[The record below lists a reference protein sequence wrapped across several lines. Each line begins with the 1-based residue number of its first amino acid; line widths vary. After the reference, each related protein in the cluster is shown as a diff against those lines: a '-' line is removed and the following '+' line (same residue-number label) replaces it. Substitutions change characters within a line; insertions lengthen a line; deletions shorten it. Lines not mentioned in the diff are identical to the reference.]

1 MNNDTKYT
9 IEELADKVNETTKD
23 LQLVDNRQTKNLSVR
38 TIREYM
44 TKNLLDKPFGQGKNK
59 WFGSLHV
66 DKLIALRTLKADGI
80 TDRALGK
87 ISTSSYET
95 ATPEQESALSLLS
108 SMNSRSVGQSLS
120 ACAVSSSASVGQLSV
135 LSSSTLSNH
144 YVNSKAFSA
153 IAMPVSKK
161 WVEYPIDSE
170 GKVFLKVEEGANFKN
185 TPAMLA
191 QIKSILNIGE

>member
-1 MNNDTKYT
+1 MNADNKYT
-9 IEELADKVNETTKD
+9 IEELADKVNSITKD
-23 LQLVDNRQTKNLSVR
+23 LELVDNRQTKTLSVR

-44 TKNLLDKPFGQGKNK
+44 TKNLLDKPYGQGKNK
-59 WFGSLHV
+59 WFGNLHV

-87 ISTSSYET
+87 ISNSSYEN
-95 ATPEQESALSLLS
+95 ASPMQEDALTLLDS
-108 SMNSRSVGQSLS
+108 MKSRSMNNMSHVGFGQS
-120 ACAVSSSASVGQLSV
+120 SSLT
-135 LSSSTLSNH
+135 SSTLSHH
-144 YVNSKAFSA
+144 YVNSKVYSSA
-153 IAMPVSKK
+153 AMPVSKK

-170 GKVFLKVEEGANFKN
+170 GKVFLKVEEGANFKD